1 MEAWMDP
8 REKEKIT
15 QHLSTDKVMLEW
27 GSGGST
33 IEFSAQVKKYYS
45 IEHNLEWYNS
55 VSSTIQSLGLENIDY
70 NFIEPN
76 ITHSSFQGQS
86 TYNQFQDYI
95 DIVDK
100 FDTKFD
106 LVLIDGRA
114 RRLCAKKIIPYL
126 NPDAIIFIHDY
137 ILRTPYWVV
146 EDYFDLID
154 GVTNTQQTI
163 GVFKL
168 KSPLPKKG
176 YNLDLDTFD
185 RLNPMPDNEARQI
198 KQTQLDN
205 LR

>member
-8 REKEKIT
+8 REKAKIT
-15 QHLSTDKVMLEW
+15 QHLSADKVMLEW

-33 IEFSAQVKKYYS
+33 IEFSTQVKKYYS

-76 ITHSSFQGQS
+76 ISLSSFQGQS

-114 RRLCAKKIIPYL
+114 RRLCAKKIIPHL
-126 NPDAIIFIHDY
+126 NPDSIIFIHDY

-168 KSPLPKKG
+168 KTPLPDEG

-185 RLNPMPDNEARQI
+185 RLNPMPDNDARQI

-205 LR
+205 L